1 MTSKASPED
10 TRHLMKI
17 LREAMRDPSLSGERF
32 LLGELFSALAEE
44 DAALA
49 LLDDVPGWKMP
60 GLLLS
65 AALLY
70 RGYQNPEHPLH
81 PYLTDSPPPLDD
93 AFRAAVHR
101 VLTEEK
107 SELSALLARHTYQ
120 CNPPRRMAISLLMIA
135 TTLGDWSSAW
145 HIDVG
150 TASGIGLLL
159 GDVSVIANGQRL
171 GPPNAVLEYPLELR
185 GAPLDISALR
195 CPKIERSIGIDLDP
209 PNLRDSD
216 CRAWMRACQ
225 YPLPVELAYF
235 DHAVGSLLKKDFRI
249 ERGSAID
256 LLPALAA
263 EMPSGIPLI
272 VTDTYVCLFMSEED
286 RERLRRELDAIAQ
299 NRPVVWISNNSLVPP
314 GHAPD
319 RTTAGTPITPELTER
334 NRHEMFG
341 AVCVTTWPN
350 GKRTPRLVGI
360 THPGGCWFEW
370 RPDMASIRT

>member
-1 MTSKASPED
+1 MNAKASD
-10 TRHLMKI
+10 TRHVLKI
-17 LREAMRDPSLSGERF
+17 LQQAMRDPSLSDGPF
-32 LLGELFSALAEE
+32 LLGELFSILAEDE
-44 DAALA
+44 TAQA
-49 LLDDVPGWKMP
+49 LLDEIPGWKMP

-65 AALLY
+65 AALLFQ
-70 RGYQNPEHPLH
+70 GYAHPDHPLH
-81 PYLTDSPPPLDD
+81 PYLTDSSPPLDD
-93 AFRAAVHR
+93 AFRAAVR
-101 VLTEEK
+101 RTLTDEK

-120 CNPPRRMAISLLMIA
+120 CNPPRRMAISLLTIA
-135 TTLGDWSSAW
+135 ATVGDWPAAW

-159 GDVSVIANGQRL
+159 GDVRVAANGKHL
-171 GPPNAVLEYPLELR
+171 GSPDAVLEYPLELR
-185 GAPLDISALR
+185 GASLDISSLR

-209 PNLRDSD
+209 PNLRDAD

-235 DHAVGSLLKKDFRI
+235 DHAVEFLLQRNPRI

-256 LLPALAA
+256 LLPSLAA
-263 EMPSGIPLI
+263 EMPADIPLI

-286 RERLRRELDAIAQ
+286 RERLRNELDAIAQ
-299 NRPVVWISNNSLVPP
+299 TRPVVWISNNSLVPP

-319 RTTAGTPITPELTER
+319 RTTAGTPVTPELAER

-341 AVCVTTWPN
+341 AVCVTTWPD

-360 THPGGCWFEW
+360 SHPGGGWFEW
-370 RPDMASIRT
+370 RPDLANIGS